1 MASKSTLSGRKETI
15 DRIFPILCQ
24 TAIHISFWGNVCV
37 QLILM
42 ERSTIMKKAVS
53 LWLLIM
59 MLPFASA
66 NAAFDLPGS
75 LTEIGDQA
83 FQNVTSLSSL
93 IIPGTVTRIGASAFA
108 GCSNLDEI
116 TIPSSVTT
124 IGEGAFSGCGEALL
138 IHAAP
143 NSAASAYAKSHFLD
157 YQADTTYRALVV
169 GQTYTGTSMA
179 LEGPA
184 NDMRAVQLCLS
195 AMQATPWQVT
205 SASNLTANSFLA
217 RVSSVFA
224 SADEDDVSLLY
235 YAGHGRRDGSLVG
248 RDNVSITPQMLKS
261 AFDQIPGR
269 KIIIVDACYSGQLI
283 SEEETGSQTAAATSS
298 KRLLK
303 TEDPSA
309 ETQDLNEGAAQFVS
323 AFQSAFR
330 LRTRGALNSDG
341 YYVITAALP
350 NQQSAEGTITSGGV
364 SRVMGIFSFSFC
376 MGCGYNGVTYA
387 SAPLSADTSGDG
399 VVSFQEAFSYAA
411 ATASSYN
418 PNQTASAWPTGCT
431 WFAPFR
437 P

>member
-1 MASKSTLSGRKETI
+1 
-15 DRIFPILCQ
+15 
-24 TAIHISFWGNVCV
+24 
-37 QLILM
+37 
-42 ERSTIMKKAVS
+42 MKKAVS

-59 MLPFASA
+59 MLPFTSA
-66 NAAFDLPGS
+66 NATFDLPGS
-75 LTEIGDQA
+75 LTEIGDQS

-93 IIPGTVTRIGASAFA
+93 IIPGTVTCIGASAFA

-124 IGEGAFSGCGEALL
+124 IGEAAFSGCGEALL

-143 NSAASAYAKSHFLD
+143 DSAASAYAKSHFLD

-195 AMQATPWQVT
+195 AMQTTPWQVT

-283 SEEETGSQTAAATSS
+283 SEEETGSQAALASTSS

-350 NQQSAEGTITSGGV
+350 NQQSAEGTITVGDI